1 MLRGNKRQK
10 KTQSD
15 FSGKSDRG
23 SLNFKS
29 KLSQHE
35 GDIMMLAKR
44 DVVQIPPTM
53 TIMGAVKTMVKYR
66 CRRLP
71 VSDPGTN
78 RLMGIVTVKDVVNF
92 LGGGDKAQIIENKH
106 KGNLLSAIN
115 EEITS
120 IMEEDVITLHRGDSI
135 DDAIKMMLRG
145 NVSGFPIV
153 NDDGKVI
160 GIVSERDFVSL
171 VANIITGK
179 SVADFMSRDVVTV
192 RPDTKVEDAAR
203 VMISNDFRRIPIV
216 HEGVMTGVVTM
227 SDIVNYLG
235 SGEVFEKLV
244 TGNMHEALGVPIKVI
259 AREAPITV
267 EPALDLG
274 EAAELMIARDV
285 SMLPVIVDGTLT
297 GIITE
302 QDFLNALVEQ

>member
-10 KTQSD
+10 RAQSD

-29 KLSQHE
+29 KLSQHD
-35 GDIMMLAKR
+35 GDIMMVAKR

-66 CRRLP
+66 FRRLP

-78 RLMGIVTVKDVVNF
+78 RLMGIVTVIDVVNF

-106 KGNLLSAIN
+106 RGNLLSAIN
-115 EEITS
+115 EEISS
-120 IMEEDVITLHRGDSI
+120 IMEENVVTLHEGDSI
-135 DDAIKMMLRG
+135 DGVIRMMLRG

-153 NDDGKVI
+153 NDDSKVI
-160 GIVSERDFVSL
+160 GIVSERDFVGI
-171 VANIITGK
+171 VAKTITGK

-192 RPDTKVEDAAR
+192 RPDTTVEDAAR
-203 VMISNDFRRIPIV
+203 VMISSDFRRVPIV
-216 HEGVMTGVVTM
+216 HEGVMTGIVTT

-244 TGNMHEALGVPIKVI
+244 TGNMHEALDVPIKAI

-267 EPALDLG
+267 EPNLDLG

-285 SMLPVIVDGTLT
+285 NVLPVIVDGALT

-302 QDFLNALVEQ
+302 RDFLRAIVD

>member
-10 KTQSD
+10 RAQSD

-29 KLSQHE
+29 KLSQHD
-35 GDIMMLAKR
+35 GDIMTVAKR

-66 CRRLP
+66 FRRLP
-71 VSDPGTN
+71 VSDPGTS
-78 RLMGIVTVKDVVNF
+78 RLMGVVTVMDVVNF

-106 KGNLLSAIN
+106 RGNLLSAIN
-115 EEITS
+115 EEISS
-120 IMEEDVITLHRGDSI
+120 IMEEDVITLHEGDSI
-135 DDAIKMMLRG
+135 DDAIKMMLQG

-153 NDDGKVI
+153 DEESKVV

-179 SVADFMSRDVVTV
+179 RVADYMSRDVVSV

-203 VMISNDFRRIPIV
+203 VMVANDFRRLPIV
-216 HEGVMTGVVTM
+216 HEGVMTGVVTT

-259 AREAPITV
+259 AREAPVTV
-267 EPALDLG
+267 EPDLDLG
-274 EAAELMIARDV
+274 EAANLMIARDV
-285 SMLPVIVDGTLT
+285 SVLPVVVDGALS
-297 GIITE
+297 GIVTE
-302 QDFLNALVEQ
+302 RDFLSAIVE

>member
-10 KTQSD
+10 RAQSD

-23 SLNFKS
+23 SLDFKS

-35 GDIMMLAKR
+35 GDIMMVAKR

-66 CRRLP
+66 FRRLP

-78 RLMGIVTVKDVVNF
+78 RLMGIVTVMDVVNF

-106 KGNLLSAIN
+106 RGNLLSAIN
-115 EEITS
+115 EEISS
-120 IMEEDVITLHRGDSI
+120 IMEEDVITLHEGDSI
-135 DDAIKMMLRG
+135 DDVIKMMLLG
-145 NVSGFPIV
+145 NLSGFPVV
-153 NDDGKVI
+153 NDESKVI
-160 GIVSERDFVSL
+160 GIVSERDFIGL

-179 SVADFMSRDVVTV
+179 RVADFMSRDVVSV

-203 VMISNDFRRIPIV
+203 VMISNDFRRLPIV
-216 HEGVMTGVVTM
+216 HEGVMTGVVTT
-227 SDIVNYLG
+227 SDIINYLG

-259 AREAPITV
+259 AREVPVTV
-267 EPALDLG
+267 EPDLDLG
-274 EAAELMIARDV
+274 EAADLMIARDV
-285 SMLPVIVDGTLT
+285 SVLPVVVDGALS

-302 QDFLNALVEQ
+302 RDFLSALVE

>member
-10 KTQSD
+10 RAQSD

-29 KLSQHE
+29 KLSQHD
-35 GDIMMLAKR
+35 GDIMMVAKR

-66 CRRLP
+66 FRRLP

-78 RLMGIVTVKDVVNF
+78 RLMGVVTVMDVVNF
-92 LGGGDKAQIIENKH
+92 LGGGEKAQIIENKH
-106 KGNLLSAIN
+106 NGNLLSAIN
-115 EEITS
+115 EEISS
-120 IMEEDVITLHRGDSI
+120 IMEENVITLHEGDSI
-135 DDAIKMMLRG
+135 DDVIKMMLRG
-145 NVSGFPIV
+145 NVSGFPVV
-153 NDDGKVI
+153 NDENKVI
-160 GIVSERDFVSL
+160 GIVSERDFISL

-179 SVADFMSRDVVTV
+179 KVADFMSHDVVSV
-192 RPDTKVEDAAR
+192 RPDTRIEDAAR
-203 VMISNDFRRIPIV
+203 VMILNDFRRLPIV
-216 HEGVMTGVVTM
+216 HEGVMIGVVTT

-259 AREAPITV
+259 AREASITV
-267 EPALDLG
+267 EPDLDVG
-274 EAAELMIARDV
+274 EAAELMIAREINV
-285 SMLPVIVDGTLT
+285 LPVIVDGALT
-297 GIITE
+297 GILTE
-302 QDFLNALVEQ
+302 RDLLNAIVD

>member
-10 KTQSD
+10 KAQDD

-29 KLSQHE
+29 KLSQHD
-35 GDIMMLAKR
+35 GDIMMVAKR

-66 CRRLP
+66 FRRLP

-78 RLMGIVTVKDVVNF
+78 RLMGIVTVMDVVNF

-106 KGNLLSAIN
+106 RGNLLSAIN
-115 EEITS
+115 EEISS
-120 IMEEDVITLHRGDSI
+120 IMEENVVTLHEGDSI
-135 DDAIKMMLRG
+135 DGVIRMMLSG

-153 NDDGKVI
+153 NDDSKVI
-160 GIVSERDFVSL
+160 GIVSERDFVGL
-171 VANIITGK
+171 VAKTITGK

-192 RPDTKVEDAAR
+192 RPDTTVEDAAR
-203 VMISNDFRRIPIV
+203 VMISSDFRRVPIV
-216 HEGVMTGVVTM
+216 QEGVMTGIVTT

-244 TGNMHEALGVPIKVI
+244 TGNMHEALDVPIKAI
-259 AREAPITV
+259 AREAPITI
-267 EPALDLG
+267 EPNLDLG

-285 SMLPVIVDGTLT
+285 NVLPVVVDGALT

-302 QDFLNALVEQ
+302 RDFLSAIVD

>member
-10 KTQSD
+10 RAQSD

-29 KLSQHE
+29 KLSQHD
-35 GDIMMLAKR
+35 GDIMMVAKR

-66 CRRLP
+66 FRRLP

-78 RLMGIVTVKDVVNF
+78 RLMGIVTVMDVVNF

-106 KGNLLSAIN
+106 RGNLLSAIN
-115 EEITS
+115 EEISS
-120 IMEEDVITLHRGDSI
+120 IMEEDVITLHEGDSI
-135 DDAIKMMLRG
+135 DDVIKMMLMG
-145 NVSGFPIV
+145 NVSGFPVV
-153 NDDGKVI
+153 NDESKVI
-160 GIVSERDFVSL
+160 GIVSERDFIGL

-179 SVADFMSRDVVTV
+179 RVADFMSRDVVSV

-203 VMISNDFRRIPIV
+203 VMISNDFRRLPIV
-216 HEGVMTGVVTM
+216 HEGVMTGVVTT

-267 EPALDLG
+267 EPDLDLG

-285 SMLPVIVDGTLT
+285 SVLPVIVDGALT

-302 QDFLNALVEQ
+302 RDFLSALVD

>member
-1 MLRGNKRQK
+1 MLRGNKREK
-10 KTQSD
+10 RSQSD

-23 SLNFKS
+23 SLDFKS
-29 KLSQHE
+29 KLSEHE
-35 GDIMMLAKR
+35 GDIMSVAKR

-66 CRRLP
+66 FRRLP

-78 RLMGIVTVKDVVNF
+78 RLKGIVTVMDVVNF

-106 KGNLLSAIN
+106 RGNLLSAIN
-115 EEITS
+115 EEISS
-120 IMEEDVITLHRGDSI
+120 IMEEDVITLHKGASI
-135 DDAIKMMLRG
+135 SEAIKMMLIG

-153 NDDGKVI
+153 NDDGKVM

-171 VANIITGK
+171 VAKIITGK
-179 SVADFMSRDVVTV
+179 SVADVMSRDVVTV
-192 RPDTKVEDAAR
+192 RPDTKIEDAAR
-203 VMISNDFRRIPIV
+203 VMVSNDFRRVPIV
-216 HEGVMTGVVTM
+216 HEGVMTGVVTT

-244 TGNMHEALGVPIKVI
+244 TGNMHEALGVPIKAI

-267 EPALDLG
+267 DPDLDLG

-285 SMLPVIVDGTLT
+285 NVLPVIVDGTLT

-302 QDFLNALVEQ
+302 RDFLSAIVD

>member
-10 KTQSD
+10 RAQSD

-23 SLNFKS
+23 SLDFKS

-35 GDIMMLAKR
+35 GDIMMVAKR

-66 CRRLP
+66 FRRLP

-78 RLMGIVTVKDVVNF
+78 RLMGIVTVMDVVNF

-106 KGNLLSAIN
+106 RGNLLSAIN
-115 EEITS
+115 EEISS
-120 IMEEDVITLHRGDSI
+120 IMEENVVTLHEGDSI
-135 DDAIKMMLRG
+135 DGVIRMMLRG

-153 NDDGKVI
+153 NDDSKVI
-160 GIVSERDFVSL
+160 GIVSERDFVGL
-171 VANIITGK
+171 VAKTITGK

-203 VMISNDFRRIPIV
+203 IMISHDFRRVPIV
-216 HEGVMTGVVTM
+216 YEGVMTGVVTT

-244 TGNMHEALGVPIKVI
+244 TGNMHEALGVPIKAI
-259 AREAPITV
+259 AREAPITI
-267 EPALDLG
+267 EPNLDLG

-285 SMLPVIVDGTLT
+285 NVLPVIVDGALT

-302 QDFLNALVEQ
+302 RDFLSAIVD

>member
-10 KTQSD
+10 RAQSD

-29 KLSQHE
+29 KLSQHD
-35 GDIMMLAKR
+35 GDIMTVAKR

-66 CRRLP
+66 FRRLP

-78 RLMGIVTVKDVVNF
+78 RLMGVVTVMDVVNF

-106 KGNLLSAIN
+106 RGNLLSAIN
-115 EEITS
+115 EEISS
-120 IMEEDVITLHRGDSI
+120 IMEEDVITLHEGDSI
-135 DDAIKMMLRG
+135 EDAIKMMLRG

-153 NDDGKVI
+153 DEERKVI

-179 SVADFMSRDVVTV
+179 RVADFMSRDVVSV

-203 VMISNDFRRIPIV
+203 VMISNDFRRLPIV
-216 HEGVMTGVVTM
+216 HEGVMTGVVTT

-259 AREAPITV
+259 AREAPVTV
-267 EPALDLG
+267 EPDLDLG
-274 EAAELMIARDV
+274 EAADLMIARDV
-285 SMLPVIVDGTLT
+285 SVLPVVVDGALL
-297 GIITE
+297 GIVTE
-302 QDFLNALVEQ
+302 RDFLSAIVE

>member
-10 KTQSD
+10 RAQSD

-29 KLSQHE
+29 KLSQHDS
-35 GDIMMLAKR
+35 DIMTIAKR

-66 CRRLP
+66 FRRLP

-78 RLMGIVTVKDVVNF
+78 RLKGIVTVMDIVNF

-106 KGNLLSAIN
+106 RGNLLSAIN
-115 EEITS
+115 EEISS
-120 IMEEDVITLHRGDSI
+120 IMEENVITLHEGASI
-135 DDAIKMMLRG
+135 NDTVKMMLIG

-153 NDDGKVI
+153 NNDDKVI

-171 VANIITGK
+171 VAKIITGK

-192 RPDTKVEDAAR
+192 RPDTKIEEAAR
-203 VMISNDFRRIPIV
+203 VMISHDFRRIPIV
-216 HEGVMTGVVTM
+216 HEGVMTGVVTT

-244 TGNMHEALGVPIKVI
+244 TGNMHEALGVPIKAI
-259 AREAPITV
+259 AREAPITI
-267 EPALDLG
+267 ELDLDLG

-285 SMLPVIVDGTLT
+285 NVLPVIVDGTLT
-297 GIITE
+297 GILTE
-302 QDFLNALVEQ
+302 RDFLGAIVD

>member
-10 KTQSD
+10 RAQSD
-15 FSGKSDRG
+15 FSGKSNRG

-29 KLSQHE
+29 KLSQHD
-35 GDIMMLAKR
+35 GDIMMVAKR

-66 CRRLP
+66 FRRLP

-78 RLMGIVTVKDVVNF
+78 RLMGVVTVMDVVNF
-92 LGGGDKAQIIENKH
+92 LGGGEKAQIIENKH
-106 KGNLLSAIN
+106 RGNLLSAIN
-115 EEITS
+115 EEISS
-120 IMEEDVITLHRGDSI
+120 IMEEDVITLHEGDSI
-135 DDAIKMMLRG
+135 NEVIQMMLKG

-153 NDDGKVI
+153 NDENRVI
-160 GIVSERDFVSL
+160 GIVSERDFISL

-179 SVADFMSRDVVTV
+179 KVADFMSHDVVSV
-192 RPDTKVEDAAR
+192 RPDTRVEDAAR
-203 VMISNDFRRIPIV
+203 VMILNDFRRLPIV
-216 HEGVMTGVVTM
+216 HEGVMIGVVTT

-244 TGNMHEALGVPIKVI
+244 TGDMHEALGVPIKAI
-259 AREAPITV
+259 AREVPINV
-267 EPALDLG
+267 EPDLDLG
-274 EAAELMIARDV
+274 EAAELMIAREV
-285 SMLPVIVDGTLT
+285 NVLPVIVDGALT

-302 QDFLNALVEQ
+302 RDLLSAIVD

>member
-10 KTQSD
+10 RAQSD

-23 SLNFKS
+23 SLDFKS

-35 GDIMMLAKR
+35 GDIMMVAKR

-66 CRRLP
+66 FRRLP

-78 RLMGIVTVKDVVNF
+78 RLMGIVTVMDVVNF

-106 KGNLLSAIN
+106 RGNLLSAIN
-115 EEITS
+115 EEISS
-120 IMEEDVITLHRGDSI
+120 IMEEDVITLREGDSI
-135 DDAIKMMLRG
+135 DDVIKMMLLG
-145 NVSGFPIV
+145 NLSGFPVV
-153 NDDGKVI
+153 NDESKVI
-160 GIVSERDFVSL
+160 GIVSERDFIGL

-179 SVADFMSRDVVTV
+179 RVADFMSRDVVSV

-203 VMISNDFRRIPIV
+203 VMISNDFRRLPIV
-216 HEGVMTGVVTM
+216 HEGVMTGVVTT
-227 SDIVNYLG
+227 SDIINYLG

-259 AREAPITV
+259 AREAPVTV
-267 EPALDLG
+267 EPDLDLG
-274 EAAELMIARDV
+274 EAADLMIARDV
-285 SMLPVIVDGTLT
+285 SVLPVVVDGALA

-302 QDFLNALVEQ
+302 RDFLSALVE

>member
-10 KTQSD
+10 RAQSD

-29 KLSQHE
+29 KLSQHD
-35 GDIMMLAKR
+35 GDIIMVAKR

-66 CRRLP
+66 FRRLP

-78 RLMGIVTVKDVVNF
+78 RLMGVVTVMDVVNF

-106 KGNLLSAIN
+106 RGNLLSAIN
-115 EEITS
+115 EEISS
-120 IMEEDVITLHRGDSI
+120 IMEEDVITLHEGDSI
-135 DDAIKMMLRG
+135 DDVIKMMLKG
-145 NVSGFPIV
+145 NVSGFPVV
-153 NDDGKVI
+153 NDENKVI
-160 GIVSERDFVSL
+160 GIVSERDFISL
-171 VANIITGK
+171 FANVITGK
-179 SVADFMSRDVVTV
+179 TVADFMSHDVVSV
-192 RPDTKVEDAAR
+192 RPDTRVEDAAR
-203 VMISNDFRRIPIV
+203 VMILNDFRRLPIV
-216 HEGVMTGVVTM
+216 HEGVMIGVVTT

-244 TGNMHEALGVPIKVI
+244 TGDMHEALDVPIKVI
-259 AREAPITV
+259 AREAPIIV
-267 EPALDLG
+267 EPDLDLG
-274 EAAELMIARDV
+274 EAAELMIAREV
-285 SMLPVIVDGTLT
+285 SVLPVIVDGALT

-302 QDFLNALVEQ
+302 RDLLSALVD

>member
-10 KTQSD
+10 RAQSD

-29 KLSQHE
+29 KLSQHD
-35 GDIMMLAKR
+35 GDIMMVAKR

-66 CRRLP
+66 FRRLP

-78 RLMGIVTVKDVVNF
+78 RLMGVVTVMDVVNF

-106 KGNLLSAIN
+106 RGNLLSAIN
-115 EEITS
+115 EEISS
-120 IMEEDVITLHRGDSI
+120 IMEEDVIVLHEGDSI
-135 DDAIKMMLRG
+135 DDVIKMMLMG

-153 NDDGKVI
+153 NDENKVI
-160 GIVSERDFVSL
+160 GIVSERDFISL
-171 VANIITGK
+171 VANVITGK
-179 SVADFMSRDVVTV
+179 RVADFMSHDVVSV
-192 RPDTKVEDAAR
+192 RPDTKIEDAAR
-203 VMISNDFRRIPIV
+203 VMIINDFRRLPIV
-216 HEGVMTGVVTM
+216 HEGVMIGVVTT

-244 TGNMHEALGVPIKVI
+244 TGDMHEALGVPIKVI
-259 AREAPITV
+259 AREAPIIV
-267 EPALDLG
+267 EPDLDVG
-274 EAAELMIARDV
+274 EAAELMIAREV
-285 SMLPVIVDGTLT
+285 NVLPVTVDGALT

-302 QDFLNALVEQ
+302 RDLLNALVD

>member
-10 KTQSD
+10 RAQSD

-29 KLSQHE
+29 KLSQHD
-35 GDIMMLAKR
+35 GDIMMVAKR

-66 CRRLP
+66 FRRLP

-78 RLMGIVTVKDVVNF
+78 RLMGVVTVMDVVNF
-92 LGGGDKAQIIENKH
+92 LGGGEKAQIIENKH
-106 KGNLLSAIN
+106 RGNLLSAIN
-115 EEITS
+115 EEISS
-120 IMEEDVITLHRGDSI
+120 IMEEDVITLHEGDSI
-135 DDAIKMMLRG
+135 NEVIQMMLKG

-153 NDDGKVI
+153 NDENKVI
-160 GIVSERDFVSL
+160 GIVSERDFISL

-179 SVADFMSRDVVTV
+179 KVADFMSHDVVSV
-192 RPDTKVEDAAR
+192 RPDTRVEDAAR
-203 VMISNDFRRIPIV
+203 VMILNDFRRLPIV
-216 HEGVMTGVVTM
+216 HEGVMIGVVTT

-244 TGNMHEALGVPIKVI
+244 TGDMHEALGVPIKAI
-259 AREAPITV
+259 AREVPINV
-267 EPALDLG
+267 EPDLDLG
-274 EAAELMIARDV
+274 EAAELMIAREV
-285 SMLPVIVDGTLT
+285 NVLPVIVDGALT

-302 QDFLNALVEQ
+302 RDLLSAIVD

>member
-10 KTQSD
+10 RAQSD
-15 FSGKSDRG
+15 FSGKSNRG

-29 KLSQHE
+29 KLSQHD
-35 GDIMMLAKR
+35 GDIMMVAKR

-66 CRRLP
+66 FRRLP
-71 VSDPGTN
+71 VSDPGTS
-78 RLMGIVTVKDVVNF
+78 RLMGIVTVVDVVNF
-92 LGGGDKAQIIENKH
+92 LGGGDKVQIIENKH
-106 KGNLLSAIN
+106 RGNLLSAIN
-115 EEITS
+115 EEISS
-120 IMEEDVITLHRGDSI
+120 IMEEDVVTLHEEDSI
-135 DDAIKMMLRG
+135 NEAIKIMLQG

-153 NDDGKVI
+153 DDESKVI

-171 VANIITGK
+171 VANVITGK
-179 SVADFMSRDVVTV
+179 KVADFMSRDVVSV

-203 VMISNDFRRIPIV
+203 VMISNDFRRLPIV
-216 HEGVMTGVVTM
+216 HEGVMTGVVTT

-259 AREAPITV
+259 AREAPITI
-267 EPALDLG
+267 EPDLDLG
-274 EAAELMIARDV
+274 EAADLMIARDV
-285 SMLPVIVDGTLT
+285 SVLPVVVDGALS
-297 GIITE
+297 GIVTE
-302 QDFLNALVEQ
+302 RDFLSAIVE

>member
-10 KTQSD
+10 RAQSD

-23 SLNFKS
+23 SLDFKS

-35 GDIMMLAKR
+35 SDIMMVAKR

-66 CRRLP
+66 FRRLP

-78 RLMGIVTVKDVVNF
+78 RLMGIVTVMDVVNF

-106 KGNLLSAIN
+106 RGNLLSAIN
-115 EEITS
+115 EEISS
-120 IMEEDVITLHRGDSI
+120 IMEEDVITLREGDSI
-135 DDAIKMMLRG
+135 DDVIKMMLLG
-145 NVSGFPIV
+145 NLSGFPVV
-153 NDDGKVI
+153 NDESKVI
-160 GIVSERDFVSL
+160 GIVSERDFIGL

-179 SVADFMSRDVVTV
+179 RVADFMSRNVVSV

-203 VMISNDFRRIPIV
+203 VMISNDFRRLPIV
-216 HEGVMTGVVTM
+216 HEGVMTGVVTT
-227 SDIVNYLG
+227 SDIINYLG

-259 AREAPITV
+259 AREAPVTV
-267 EPALDLG
+267 EPDLDLG
-274 EAAELMIARDV
+274 EAADLMIARDV
-285 SMLPVIVDGTLT
+285 SVLPVVVDGALA

-302 QDFLNALVEQ
+302 RDFLSALVE

>member
-10 KTQSD
+10 RAQSD

-29 KLSQHE
+29 KLSQHD
-35 GDIMMLAKR
+35 GDIMMVAKR

-66 CRRLP
+66 FRRLP

-78 RLMGIVTVKDVVNF
+78 RLMGVVTVMDVVNF
-92 LGGGDKAQIIENKH
+92 LGGGEKAQIIENKH
-106 KGNLLSAIN
+106 RGNLLSAIN
-115 EEITS
+115 EEISS
-120 IMEEDVITLHRGDSI
+120 IMEEDVITLHEGDSI
-135 DDAIKMMLRG
+135 NEVIQMMLKG

-153 NDDGKVI
+153 NDENRVI
-160 GIVSERDFVSL
+160 GIVSERDFISL

-179 SVADFMSRDVVTV
+179 KVADFMSHDVVSV
-192 RPDTKVEDAAR
+192 RPDTRVEDAAR
-203 VMISNDFRRIPIV
+203 VMILNDFRRLPIV
-216 HEGVMTGVVTM
+216 HEGVMIGVVTT

-244 TGNMHEALGVPIKVI
+244 TGDMHEALGVPIKAI
-259 AREAPITV
+259 AREVPINV
-267 EPALDLG
+267 EPDLDLG
-274 EAAELMIARDV
+274 EAAELMIAREV
-285 SMLPVIVDGTLT
+285 NVLPVIVDGALT

-302 QDFLNALVEQ
+302 RDLLSAIVD

>member
-10 KTQSD
+10 RAQSD

-29 KLSQHE
+29 KLSQHD
-35 GDIMMLAKR
+35 GDIMMIAKR

-66 CRRLP
+66 FRRLP

-78 RLMGIVTVKDVVNF
+78 RLMGVVTVMDVVNF
-92 LGGGDKAQIIENKH
+92 LGGGEKAQIIENKH
-106 KGNLLSAIN
+106 RGNLLSAIN
-115 EEITS
+115 EEISS
-120 IMEEDVITLHRGDSI
+120 IMEEDVITLHEGDSI
-135 DDAIKMMLRG
+135 NEVIQMMLKG

-153 NDDGKVI
+153 NDENKVI
-160 GIVSERDFVSL
+160 GIVSERDFISL

-179 SVADFMSRDVVTV
+179 KVADFMSHDVVSV
-192 RPDTKVEDAAR
+192 RPDTRVEDAAR
-203 VMISNDFRRIPIV
+203 VMILNDFRRLPIV
-216 HEGVMTGVVTM
+216 HEGVMVGVVTT

-244 TGNMHEALGVPIKVI
+244 TGDMHEALGVPIKAI
-259 AREAPITV
+259 TREVPINV
-267 EPALDLG
+267 EPDLDLG
-274 EAAELMIARDV
+274 EAAELMIAREV
-285 SMLPVIVDGTLT
+285 NVLPVIVDGALT

-302 QDFLNALVEQ
+302 RDLLSAIVD

>member
-10 KTQSD
+10 RAQSD

-29 KLSQHE
+29 KLSQHD
-35 GDIMMLAKR
+35 GDIMMVAKR

-66 CRRLP
+66 FRRLP
-71 VSDPGTN
+71 VSDPGTS
-78 RLMGIVTVKDVVNF
+78 RLMGVVTVMDVVNF
-92 LGGGDKAQIIENKH
+92 LGGGEKAQIIENKH
-106 KGNLLSAIN
+106 RGNLLSAIN
-115 EEITS
+115 EEISS
-120 IMEEDVITLHRGDSI
+120 IMEEDVITLHEGDSI
-135 DDAIKMMLRG
+135 NEVIQMMLKG

-153 NDDGKVI
+153 NDENKVI
-160 GIVSERDFVSL
+160 GIVSERDFISL

-179 SVADFMSRDVVTV
+179 KVADFMSHDVVSV
-192 RPDTKVEDAAR
+192 RPDTRVEDAAR
-203 VMISNDFRRIPIV
+203 VMILNDFRRLPIV
-216 HEGVMTGVVTM
+216 HEGVMIGVVTT

-244 TGNMHEALGVPIKVI
+244 TGDMHEALGVPIKAI
-259 AREAPITV
+259 AREVPINV
-267 EPALDLG
+267 EPDLDLG
-274 EAAELMIARDV
+274 EAAELMIAREV
-285 SMLPVIVDGTLT
+285 NVLPVIVDGALT

-302 QDFLNALVEQ
+302 RDLLSAIVD

>member
-10 KTQSD
+10 RAQSD

-29 KLSQHE
+29 KLSQHD
-35 GDIMMLAKR
+35 GDIMMVAKR

-66 CRRLP
+66 FRRLP

-78 RLMGIVTVKDVVNF
+78 RLMGVVTVMDVVNF

-106 KGNLLSAIN
+106 RGNLLSAIN
-115 EEITS
+115 EEISS
-120 IMEEDVITLHRGDSI
+120 IMEEDVITLHEGDSI
-135 DDAIKMMLRG
+135 DDVIKMMLKG

-153 NDDGKVI
+153 NDENKVI
-160 GIVSERDFVSL
+160 GIVSERDFIGL
-171 VANIITGK
+171 VANVITGK
-179 SVADFMSRDVVTV
+179 RVADFMSHDVVSV
-192 RPDTKVEDAAR
+192 RPDTKIEDAAR
-203 VMISNDFRRIPIV
+203 VMIINDFRRLPIV
-216 HEGVMTGVVTM
+216 HEGVMIGVVTT

-244 TGNMHEALGVPIKVI
+244 TGDMHEALDVPIKVI
-259 AREAPITV
+259 AREAPIIV
-267 EPALDLG
+267 EPDLDVG
-274 EAAELMIARDV
+274 EAAELMIAREV
-285 SMLPVIVDGTLT
+285 NVLPVTVDGALT

-302 QDFLNALVEQ
+302 RDLLNALVD

>member
-10 KTQSD
+10 RAQSD

-29 KLSQHE
+29 KLSQHD
-35 GDIMMLAKR
+35 GDIMMVAKR

-66 CRRLP
+66 FRRLP

-78 RLMGIVTVKDVVNF
+78 RLMGVVTVMDVVNF
-92 LGGGDKAQIIENKH
+92 LGGGEKAQIIENKH
-106 KGNLLSAIN
+106 RGNLLSAIN
-115 EEITS
+115 EEISS
-120 IMEEDVITLHRGDSI
+120 IMEEDVITLHEGDSI
-135 DDAIKMMLRG
+135 NEVIQMMLKG

-153 NDDGKVI
+153 NDENRVI
-160 GIVSERDFVSL
+160 GIVSERDFISL

-179 SVADFMSRDVVTV
+179 KVADFMSHDVVSV
-192 RPDTKVEDAAR
+192 RPDTRVEDAAR
-203 VMISNDFRRIPIV
+203 VMILNDFRRLPIV
-216 HEGVMTGVVTM
+216 HEGVMIGVVTT

-244 TGNMHEALGVPIKVI
+244 TGDMHEALGVPIKAI
-259 AREAPITV
+259 AREVPINV
-267 EPALDLG
+267 EPDLDLG
-274 EAAELMIARDV
+274 EAAELMIAHEV
-285 SMLPVIVDGTLT
+285 NVLPVIVDGALT

-302 QDFLNALVEQ
+302 RDLLSAIVD

>member
-10 KTQSD
+10 RAQSD

-29 KLSQHE
+29 KLSQHD
-35 GDIMMLAKR
+35 GDIMMVANR

-66 CRRLP
+66 FRRLP

-78 RLMGIVTVKDVVNF
+78 RLMGVVTVMDVVNF
-92 LGGGDKAQIIENKH
+92 LGGGEKAQIIENKH
-106 KGNLLSAIN
+106 RGNLLSAIN
-115 EEITS
+115 EEISS
-120 IMEEDVITLHRGDSI
+120 IMEEDVITLHEGDSI
-135 DDAIKMMLRG
+135 NEVIQMMLKG

-153 NDDGKVI
+153 NDENKVI
-160 GIVSERDFVSL
+160 GIVSERDFISL

-179 SVADFMSRDVVTV
+179 KVVDFMSHDVVSV
-192 RPDTKVEDAAR
+192 RPDTRVEDAAR
-203 VMISNDFRRIPIV
+203 VMILNDFRRLPIV
-216 HEGVMTGVVTM
+216 REGVMIGVVTT

-244 TGNMHEALGVPIKVI
+244 TGNMHEALGVPIKAI
-259 AREAPITV
+259 AREVPINV
-267 EPALDLG
+267 EPDLDLG
-274 EAAELMIARDV
+274 EAAELMIAHEV
-285 SMLPVIVDGTLT
+285 NVLPVIVDGAFT

-302 QDFLNALVEQ
+302 RDLLSAIVD

>member
-10 KTQSD
+10 RAQSD

-35 GDIMMLAKR
+35 GDIMMVAKR

-66 CRRLP
+66 FRRLP

-78 RLMGIVTVKDVVNF
+78 RLMGIVTVMDVVNF

-106 KGNLLSAIN
+106 RGNLLSAIN
-115 EEITS
+115 EEISS
-120 IMEEDVITLHRGDSI
+120 IMEEDVITLHEGDSI
-135 DDAIKMMLRG
+135 DDVIKMMLSG
-145 NVSGFPIV
+145 NVSGFPVV
-153 NDDGKVI
+153 NDESKVI

-179 SVADFMSRDVVTV
+179 RVADFMSRDVVSV

-203 VMISNDFRRIPIV
+203 VMISNDFRRLPIV
-216 HEGVMTGVVTM
+216 HEGVMTGVVTT
-227 SDIVNYLG
+227 SDIINYLG

-259 AREAPITV
+259 AREASITV
-267 EPALDLG
+267 EPDLDLG
-274 EAAELMIARDV
+274 EAADLMIARNV
-285 SMLPVIVDGTLT
+285 SVLPVVVDGALS

-302 QDFLNALVEQ
+302 RDFLSAIAE

>member
-10 KTQSD
+10 RAQSD

-29 KLSQHE
+29 KLSQHD
-35 GDIMMLAKR
+35 GDIMTVAKR

-66 CRRLP
+66 FRRLP

-78 RLMGIVTVKDVVNF
+78 RLKGIVTVMDIVNF
-92 LGGGDKAQIIENKH
+92 LGGGEKALIIENKH
-106 KGNLLSAIN
+106 RGNLLSAIN
-115 EEITS
+115 EEISS
-120 IMEEDVITLHRGDSI
+120 IMEENVVTLHEGDSI
-135 DDAIKMMLRG
+135 DGVIRMMLSG

-153 NDDGKVI
+153 NDDSKVI
-160 GIVSERDFVSL
+160 GIVSERDFVGL
-171 VANIITGK
+171 VAKTITGK

-192 RPDTKVEDAAR
+192 RPDTTVEDAAR
-203 VMISNDFRRIPIV
+203 VMISSDFRRVPIV
-216 HEGVMTGVVTM
+216 QEGVMTGIVTT

-244 TGNMHEALGVPIKVI
+244 TGNMHEALDVPIKAI
-259 AREAPITV
+259 AREAPITI
-267 EPALDLG
+267 EPNLDLG

-285 SMLPVIVDGTLT
+285 NVLPVVVDGALT

-302 QDFLNALVEQ
+302 RDFLSAIVD

>member
-10 KTQSD
+10 RAQSD

-29 KLSQHE
+29 KLSQHD
-35 GDIMMLAKR
+35 GDIMTVAKR

-66 CRRLP
+66 FRRLP

-78 RLMGIVTVKDVVNF
+78 RLMGVVTVMDVVNF
-92 LGGGDKAQIIENKH
+92 LGGGYKAQIIENKH
-106 KGNLLSAIN
+106 RGNLLSAIN
-115 EEITS
+115 EEISS
-120 IMEEDVITLHRGDSI
+120 IMEEDVITLHEGDSI
-135 DDAIKMMLRG
+135 EDAIKMMLQG

-153 NDDGKVI
+153 DEERKVI

-179 SVADFMSRDVVTV
+179 RVADFMSRDVVSV

-203 VMISNDFRRIPIV
+203 VMISNDFRRLPIV
-216 HEGVMTGVVTM
+216 HEGVMTGVVTT

-259 AREAPITV
+259 AREAPVTV
-267 EPALDLG
+267 EPDLDLG
-274 EAAELMIARDV
+274 EAADLMIARDV
-285 SMLPVIVDGTLT
+285 SVLPVVVDGALL
-297 GIITE
+297 GIVTE
-302 QDFLNALVEQ
+302 RDFLSAIVE

>member
-10 KTQSD
+10 RSQSD

-23 SLNFKS
+23 GLDFKS

-35 GDIMMLAKR
+35 GDIMTIAKR

-66 CRRLP
+66 FRRLP

-78 RLMGIVTVKDVVNF
+78 RLKGIVTVMDIVDF

-106 KGNLLSAIN
+106 RGNLLSAIN
-115 EEITS
+115 EEISS
-120 IMEEDVITLHRGDSI
+120 IMEEDVITLHKGNSI
-135 DDAIKMMLRG
+135 DDAIKMMLIG

-153 NDDGKVI
+153 DDDGRVI

-171 VANIITGK
+171 VAKIITGK
-179 SVADFMSRDVVTV
+179 CVADFMSRDVVTV
-192 RPDTKVEDAAR
+192 RPDTKIEDAAR
-203 VMISNDFRRIPIV
+203 VMIAHDFRRVPIV
-216 HEGVMTGVVTM
+216 HEGVMTGIVTT
-227 SDIVNYLG
+227 SDIINYLG

-244 TGNMHEALGVPIKVI
+244 TGNMHEALGVPIKAI

-267 EPALDLG
+267 EPDLDLG

-285 SMLPVIVDGTLT
+285 NVLPVIVDGALT

-302 QDFLNALVEQ
+302 RDFLSAIVD